1 LKNFLDSQ
9 PFANDIQVIEKAD
22 RSITGNF
29 EVTLVELDNKLI
41 HSNKR
46 GMGRCAD
53 PSDWEAIAVHIEDA
67 LEEL

>member
-1 LKNFLDSQ
+1 M
-9 PFANDIQVIEKAD
+9 EKAD

-46 GMGRCAD
+46 GMGRCTN
-53 PSDWEAIAVHIEDA
+53 PSDWEAIAAHIERA
-67 LEEL
+67 LNEF